1 MRVKRKLPRRSFWG
15 IVLVTLLCL
24 PLSRLEKEY
33 LLQRRFFLQP
43 KTTHMCPRE
52 TVLNGPLFKLSP
64 YTDLLSGKGSAASD
78 STSLDHTPLS
88 VPAVSK
94 ERAKCLYNSPASL
107 SNMKLLRVE
116 VTVVIIQ
123 HLIQPT
129 FCTTYPTVC
138 SQQSGHLNQE
148 ASGSARVIW

>member
-1 MRVKRKLPRRSFWG
+1 M
-15 IVLVTLLCL
+15 TLLCL

-94 ERAKCLYNSPASL
+94 EHAKCLYNSPGL
-107 SNMKLLRVE
+107 TFTHE
-116 VTVVIIQ
+116 IIKGGSDGSD
-123 HLIQPT
+123 
-129 FCTTYPTVC
+129 YPT
-138 SQQSGHLNQE
+138 SYPTYFLYHISHSMQS
-148 ASGSARVIW
+148 AI